1 MKGIYRKSVEKRK
14 NRLFGFILYIF
25 LGVVIGS
32 FWFIHYFNKTLGP
45 GLIRCA
51 EDEVERLT
59 VIVMNNSIRKY
70 LSNHSLEDLLQIV
83 RNGDHEIEL
92 IRYDTKV
99 LNQFT
104 MEITNLLENDLQ
116 YMAKGEFDK
125 IDLSLKY
132 LSEDYYE
139 RLDSGIV
146 FTVSMGSVTGNGL
159 LANIGPKIPLNLSI
173 VGNVFSNVEAKVKDY
188 GMNNAMIEVILK
200 LEVSTVIH
208 MPFLSKKVKVLNS
221 IPITMEIIQG
231 SIPNYYL
238 DSTKK

>member
-1 MKGIYRKSVEKRK
+1 MRVKYQEKVEKRK
-14 NRLFGFILYIF
+14 NRLLGFMLYIF
-25 LGVVIGS
+25 LGAVIGS
-32 FWFIHYFNKTLGP
+32 CWFIYYFNKTLGP

-70 LSNHSLEDLLQIV
+70 LSNHSLEDLLEIV
-83 RNGDHEIEL
+83 RDDDGEIEL
-92 IRYDTKV
+92 IRYDTQV

-104 MEITNLLENDLQ
+104 MEVTNLLEDDLW
-116 YMAKGEFDK
+116 YMTRGEFDQ
-125 IDLSLKY
+125 IDLNLNY

-139 RLDSGIV
+139 RLNSGIV

-159 LANIGPKIPLNLSI
+159 LANIGPKIPLNLSV

-188 GMNNAMIEVILK
+188 GMNNAMVEVILK
-200 LEVSTVIH
+200 LEVTTVIH

-238 DSTKK
+238 DSSKK